1 MSQHCVTLAFSFLC
15 ETFFETIL
23 SCWRNIPLDGKVK
36 TVVTGLRGQNPV
48 NWAQV
53 PGASLYLFLPG
64 SRTRAAS
71 SLFEWLDESK
81 GHPWQASSWVW
92 TLSLCPSTQVTAMR
106 ECGGQAAL
114 SIGRVH
120 SPLNV
125 FFLSVPPFPFPL
137 EPQRA
142 HLIAGVRREC
152 SPKGDSFGWT
162 CESFCSSCT
171 GSDLITCPGPLRVY
185 DAQLRSV
192 EPGHSWISHSQ
203 ACSPPDFCLLVKNFN
218 FLWPQGSFYQPGKS
232 SFPFLICFLF
242 SYFPNYNSLFW
253 SNSTLGWSKKKK
265 KSICMSVSSI
275 RLCFP

>member
-1 MSQHCVTLAFSFLC
+1 MERLKQSWLDWGDEIQWVELRFQGLHCTYFC
-15 ETFFETIL
+15 
-23 SCWRNIPLDGKVK
+23 
-36 TVVTGLRGQNPV
+36 
-48 NWAQV
+48 QV
-53 PGASLYLFLPG
+53 P
-64 SRTRAAS
+64 
-71 SLFEWLDESK
+71 
-81 GHPWQASSWVW
+81 
-92 TLSLCPSTQVTAMR
+92 
-106 ECGGQAAL
+106 
-114 SIGRVH
+114 GRVH

-125 FFLSVPPFPFPL
+125 LFRSVPPFPFPL

-142 HLIAGVRREC
+142 HLFVGVRREC

-162 CESFCSSCT
+162 CERFCSSWT

-242 SYFPNYNSLFW
+242 SYFPNYNNFFW
-253 SNSTLGWSKKKK
+253 SNSTLGWSKKK